1 MLFLWTLLVFSLR
14 SWGIGAGHRRGES
27 MKFAV
32 LLALLL
38 TGCAEEKVACKDIDM
53 NGVPCTVCTHQNSS
67 GWYTGIP

>member
-1 MLFLWTLLVFSLR
+1 
-14 SWGIGAGHRRGES
+14 

>member
-1 MLFLWTLLVFSLR
+1 
-14 SWGIGAGHRRGES
+14 
-27 MKFAV
+27 MKFTV
-32 LLALLL
+32 LLALVLL